1 MSRMMLRSNGKP
13 PLPRSPI
20 RLRPR
25 RQALQP
31 INNNP
36 ARTPPG
42 SLTKSQLPKYTQ
54 DIQSP
59 DLCPEYHTISSEL
72 RALAKMV
79 HQELGGPTVANV
91 DSSVLMEPQR
101 RSPLFE
107 RGRFYDEYSA
117 RRNERLKHK
126 KGEIEYEKKP
136 CYDLGVRVESAKKRE
151 SGKFDSRRKA
161 VAAVATAGAT
171 PLAERREART
181 PRYSLRSSSNKV
193 MNKKPPQP
201 LPVPMSV
208 GLSERKVGVRRTRKA

>member
-59 DLCPEYHTISSEL
+59 ELRPEYHTISCEL

-79 HQELGGPTVANV
+79 HQELGDPNDTTVANV
-91 DSSVLMEPQR
+91 GSVPMWPQ
-101 RSPLFE
+101 RSPLFK

-117 RRNERLKHK
+117 RRNERLKIK
-126 KGEIEYEKKP
+126 KGEMEYGKKP

-151 SGKFDSRRKA
+151 LGKFDSRRKA
-161 VAAVATAGAT
+161 VAAAAT
-171 PLAERREART
+171 PLAERMEART
-181 PRYSLRSSSNKV
+181 PRYSLRSSTNKV

-201 LPVPMSV
+201 LPVRMSV
-208 GLSERKVGVRRTRKA
+208 GVSERKVGVRRTRKA